1 MVKRELMK
9 RITISLPDEDFEK
22 YQKMWPEKYVNQSEA
37 IRAAIMEQLDGGEK
51 LECEEDYVGVIT
63 LIYNHHSTSF
73 VEKNLEIQHKFEDV
87 IGVTTHIHM
96 THEKCYEMIQVRGKG
111 KRLEELNQELR
122 TIKGK
127 LRGKS
132 RYQTLFTRV

>member
-1 MVKRELMK
+1 MK
-9 RITISLPDEDFEK
+9 RITISLPDEVCEK

-37 IRAAIMEQLDGGEK
+37 IRAAIMEQLDGGEQ
-51 LECEEDYVGVIT
+51 LEEEEEYVGVIT
-63 LIYNHHSTSF
+63 LVYNHHSTSF
-73 VEKNLEIQHKFEDV
+73 VGENLEIQHKYEDV

-122 TIKGK
+122 RIKSK

-132 RYQTLFTRV
+132 RYQTLFTRI